1 MLPALLFVTILD
13 EDTRPFCEANND
25 NCEHYAI
32 KQHEVRCSRAHSEY
46 TPIGKCDC
54 NNRQDSMP

>member
-32 KQHEVRCSRAHSEY
+32 KQHEVRCSRAHSE
-46 TPIGKCDC
+46 T
-54 NNRQDSMP
+54 NR